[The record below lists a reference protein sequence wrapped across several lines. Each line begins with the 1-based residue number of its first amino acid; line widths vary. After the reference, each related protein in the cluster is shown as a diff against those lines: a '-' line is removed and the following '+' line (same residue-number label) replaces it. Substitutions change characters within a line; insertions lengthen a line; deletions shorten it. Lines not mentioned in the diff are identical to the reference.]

1 MAEGFWYYAQGGEQ
15 RGPVSREALRG
26 MLSSGQVAWGELVW
40 TEGMESWKAAGEVDE
55 LKVSRAVAPPPV
67 PQVAQPMGY
76 PQPMGYARPPG
87 VQPDM
92 GQDAGM
98 RMLLPVGRSGW
109 AIAAGY
115 LGLFSVLVIF
125 APVALVISIIAI
137 MDIRKHPE
145 KHGMGRAIFGLVM
158 GILGTGVLLFA
169 VVAIVLDA

>member
-1 MAEGFWYYAQGGEQ
+1 MAEGFWYYAQGGQQ

-26 MLSSGQVAWGELVW
+26 MLSSGQLAWGELVW
-40 TEGMESWKAAGEVDE
+40 TDGMESWKPAETVEE
-55 LKVSRAVAPPPV
+55 LKVSRAVATPPPV
-67 PQVAQPMGY
+67 PQPMGY
-76 PQPMGYARPPG
+76 PAQPVGYAAPP
-87 VQPDM
+87 VMRQDM

-158 GILGTGVLLFA
+158 GILGTVLMGFMA
-169 VVAIVLDA
+169 VVIVLDA